1 MTEFLC
7 SALFF
12 SDLCLEMKS
21 LLGCGQAAGMDNL
34 QDSYLGFENSSMMD
48 SHFFFFSCGFTR
60 VSADF

>member
-21 LLGCGQAAGMDNL
+21 LLACGQAAGMDNL

-48 SHFFFFSCGFTR
+48 SHLFFFLCGFIR

>member
-12 SDLCLEMKS
+12 SDLYLEMKS

-48 SHFFFFSCGFTR
+48 SHLFIFFSLWFYTCVR
-60 VSADF
+60 